1 MRAARA
7 GGCALEGYEKAVRY
21 NLFFPLQTSHKMAL
35 LPLLLALK
43 ALLEQ
48 TFQDF
53 LPPFLCVSSA
63 VGCLDLSTQ

>member
-21 NLFFPLQTSHKMAL
+21 NLLFQLQTSHKMAL

-43 ALLEQ
+43 ALTGANVPGLS
-48 TFQDF
+48 TTIS
-53 LPPFLCVSSA
+53 LCVKR
-63 VGCLDLSTQ
+63 CRLP